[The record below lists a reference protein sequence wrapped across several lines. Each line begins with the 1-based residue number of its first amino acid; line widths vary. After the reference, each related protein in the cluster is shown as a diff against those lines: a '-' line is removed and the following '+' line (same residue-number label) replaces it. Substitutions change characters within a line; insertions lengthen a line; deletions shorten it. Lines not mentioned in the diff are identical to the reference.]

1 MQVQIETEPKEW
13 QPKTLSVTFETEDEY
28 VMFLEMLSWDSSIP
42 KLAYEDSITNRARL
56 SQLMQDI
63 QRGINKG
70 N

>member
-13 QPKTLSVTFETEDEY
+13 QPKTLSITFETEDEY

-42 KLAYEDSITNRARL
+42 KLVYEDSITSRARL